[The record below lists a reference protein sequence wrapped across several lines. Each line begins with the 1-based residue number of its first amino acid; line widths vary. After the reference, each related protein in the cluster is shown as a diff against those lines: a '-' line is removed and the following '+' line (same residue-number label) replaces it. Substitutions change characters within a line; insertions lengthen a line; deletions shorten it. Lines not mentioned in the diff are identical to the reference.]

1 MLPIGEQSVTF
12 LLPQVQVIIFWYCKY
27 KPPFSWALDEKTGV
41 NLWGYFTSW
50 PGTLLTCGSP
60 VAVKPEAHLQER
72 ANISLNGQ
80 SLWSEAIFL
89 RPKTKMLVCCTELKI
104 KVAIPI
110 AAPRISTHLM
120 LCRRGAAVPAEQS
133 LIEPFASPHFT
144 NSRGN
149 VGEKEEPDRGN
160 QCNLFGITE
169 LIREEAWL

>member
-1 MLPIGEQSVTF
+1 MLPMGEQSVTF
-12 LLPQVQVIIFWYCKY
+12 LRSQVQVIIFWYCKY
-27 KPPFSWALDEKTGV
+27 KPPFSWALDEKTRV

-60 VAVKPEAHLQER
+60 VAIKPEAHLQER

-80 SLWSEAIFL
+80 SLWSEAIPL
-89 RPKTKMLVCCTELKI
+89 RPKTKMLVCTELKT

-110 AAPRISTHLM
+110 AAPRVSAHVTR
-120 LCRRGAAVPAEQS
+120 CRRRAAAPAEQS
-133 LIEPFASPHFT
+133 LIEPFASPCYT
-144 NSRGN
+144 NRRGN

-169 LIREEAWL
+169 LRREEAWL